1 MAVAPSFRPRCH
13 RRLPSQTPK
22 CVPHCLSQSARNMS
36 PLTGRDKQMLFMA
49 PGLTYNQ
56 AARPHVSA
64 WPSSFGWALGN
75 KHLQARYG
83 RAGHNLTSAS
93 ARVAFVWWN
102 SSKPPADGAIR
113 PAIRTHTERILT
125 RIWSS
130 VTPGCPTTLPLS
142 QPLSP
147 GVRCLTAGCA
157 DLDTLSELVVFSR
170 FPGSRP
176 LRWGK
181 EWVPLAAWCLVPSV
195 SSQLHPPAPELLAI

>member
-1 MAVAPSFRPRCH
+1 MSPPSATSDSKTRTTLSLAVCATCLLLRAVTNRCYSWPPGLRTIIKSARPR
-13 RRLPSQTPK
+13 
-22 CVPHCLSQSARNMS
+22 
-36 PLTGRDKQMLFMA
+36 
-49 PGLTYNQ
+49 
-56 AARPHVSA
+56 VSA
-64 WPSSFGWALGN
+64 WPSSFGWALRN

-102 SSKPPADGAIR
+102 SSNPPADSAIR

-130 VTPGCPTTLPLS
+130 VTPGCPTTLPHS

-147 GVRCLTAGCA
+147 GVRCLTAVCA
-157 DLDTLSELVVFSR
+157 NLDTLSELVVFSR

-195 SSQLHPPAPELLAI
+195 SSQLHPPAHSCPRSKVPRPVGG